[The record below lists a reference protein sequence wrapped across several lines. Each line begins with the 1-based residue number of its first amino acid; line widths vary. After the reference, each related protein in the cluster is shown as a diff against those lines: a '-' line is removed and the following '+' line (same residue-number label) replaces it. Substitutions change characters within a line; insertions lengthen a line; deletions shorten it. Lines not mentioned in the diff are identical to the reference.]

1 MLQEV
6 GVDVAAKRVLWVKAR
21 PDYEPL
27 FSILDG
33 LRPDGKRRYWIESL
47 HVQEDNCGLEV
58 DIGQVNTG
66 VEIVMQMSCETC
78 SAGALTSAAEQI
90 QKENAP
96 STEKIDGHRARR
108 LQRHLDCYPRFFAAH
123 LGILSP
129 GAAAVP
135 PLFLSSQN

>member
-1 MLQEV
+1 MAAYIRCLSSW
-6 GVDVAAKRVLWVKAR
+6 AKRLLHFFHHIRTTGYLLLLIGVGMIANTLCGGSELILSVKAR

-90 QKENAP
+90 QKE
-96 STEKIDGHRARR
+96 
-108 LQRHLDCYPRFFAAH
+108 
-123 LGILSP
+123 
-129 GAAAVP
+129 
-135 PLFLSSQN
+135 

>member
-1 MLQEV
+1 MIANTLCGGSE
-6 GVDVAAKRVLWVKAR
+6 LILSVKAR

-78 SAGALTSAAEQI
+78 SAGALTSAE
-90 QKENAP
+90 EY
-96 STEKIDGHRARR
+96 
-108 LQRHLDCYPRFFAAH
+108 LQRDISTLKVR
-123 LGILSP
+123 SP
-129 GAAAVP
+129 SA
-135 PLFLSSQN
+135 NCIC